1 MRVVFFIL
9 YTAMHVNWKTF
20 TCPIIVAMRNLFCMR
35 YSYLNSKG
43 IHIMDVI
50 VIDWPAASSAFI
62 LSIRNYFR
70 PLLVI
75 ELGT

>member
-1 MRVVFFIL
+1 
-9 YTAMHVNWKTF
+9 MHVNWKTF

-50 VIDWPAASSAFI
+50 CDRLA
-62 LSIRNYFR
+62 RC
-70 PLLVI
+70 
-75 ELGT
+75 

>member
-1 MRVVFFIL
+1 
-9 YTAMHVNWKTF
+9 MHVNWKTF

>member
-1 MRVVFFIL
+1 MQVVFFIL

-20 TCPIIVAMRNLFCMR
+20 TCPIIVAMCNLFCMR

-50 VIDWPAASSAFI
+50 VIDWPAASSAFFFEHSK
-62 LSIRNYFR
+62 LF
-70 PLLVI
+70 
-75 ELGT
+75 